1 MNVGIHLSVLLYGRS
16 WKISLNVHIVYN
28 TRYCVITS
36 MMLQSLSL
44 ALIIDFTFINKFS
57 ELCRS
62 YFRHV

>member
-1 MNVGIHLSVLLYGRS
+1 MLVFIYQG
-16 WKISLNVHIVYN
+16 WEISLNAHIVYN
-28 TRYCVITS
+28 TMYCVLIS
-36 MMLQSLSL
+36 VMLQSLSL